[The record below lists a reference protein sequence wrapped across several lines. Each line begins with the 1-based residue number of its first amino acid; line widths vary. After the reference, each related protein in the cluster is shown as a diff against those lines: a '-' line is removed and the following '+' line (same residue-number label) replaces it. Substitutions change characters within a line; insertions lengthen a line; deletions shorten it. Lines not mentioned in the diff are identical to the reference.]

1 MLGLIIKVFQPRNRS
16 CRYYCLF
23 RGEDD
28 FAYGGLC
35 VACRCIRWDEWSNNV
50 YAVSE
55 LCLIITLSLSATE
68 APKLQFPPA
77 PDPTTFEPT
86 FRFVISINNLDKP
99 SRCDSTLIVD
109 RWIAPVT

>member
-1 MLGLIIKVFQPRNRS
+1 MISLMGVYALHVDAFDGTSGL
-16 CRYYCLF
+16 
-23 RGEDD
+23 
-28 FAYGGLC
+28 
-35 VACRCIRWDEWSNNV
+35 NV

-68 APKLQFPPA
+68 TPKLQFPPA

-86 FRFVISINNLDKP
+86 FRFVISINNLDKQ

-109 RWIAPVT
+109 RWIAPVS